1 MTHII
6 ITAGGTTEP
15 IDGVRQ
21 ITNTSTGRL
30 GVCIYN
36 ALAEYLAKHPPV
48 DSRAP
53 QNDSAA
59 PASAP
64 AAPAGIQASGFI
76 VHYIVS
82 QTSVRPTP
90 GASLPIQFYP
100 VTDVQSVAA
109 VLEDLMTAHK
119 VDYVI
124 HGMAVSDFT
133 KKYIVAQDALAGE
146 LAHAVEA
153 AIREEAAD
161 SDDESIR
168 REKGIDAASIQ
179 AVIEKVLHHPTLAL
193 KDAEKISSRSELFLS
208 LGQTPKLIHMIK
220 KWNPDTC
227 LVGFKLLK
235 GASDEDLLQVG
246 TELAQKNKCDFVL
259 VNDLDQISGDRHRA
273 LLIRDGSVVGTYETK
288 EEIGKG
294 IAENIFADN
303 AK

>member
-30 GVCIYN
+30 GACIYN
-36 ALAEYLAKHPPV
+36 ALAEYLEEHPLV
-48 DSRAP
+48 NSRAP

-59 PASAP
+59 Q
-64 AAPAGIQASGFI
+64 AGTQASGFT

-82 QTSVRPTP
+82 QTAVRPTP
-90 GASLPIQFYP
+90 KAGLPIQFYP

-109 VLEDLMTAHK
+109 ALEDLMTSHK

-133 KKYIVAQDALAGE
+133 KKYLCAQDALAGE
-146 LAHAVEA
+146 LARAVEA
-153 AIREEAAD
+153 AVRN
-161 SDDESIR
+161 ESGR
-168 REKGIDAASIQ
+168 NAASIQ
-179 AVIEKVLHHPTLAL
+179 AVIEKVLAHPTLAL
-193 KDAEKISSRSELFLS
+193 ENAEKISSQSELFLS
-208 LGQTPKLIHMIK
+208 LGKTPKLIHMIK
-220 KWNPDTC
+220 KWNPKTC

-235 GASDEDLLQVG
+235 GASDEELLRVG
-246 TELAQKNKCDFVL
+246 TELAQKNSCDFVL

-273 LLIRDGSVVGTYETK
+273 LLIRDGIVVGTYETK

-294 IAENIFADN
+294 IAENIFAVHTSRDT
-303 AK
+303 A